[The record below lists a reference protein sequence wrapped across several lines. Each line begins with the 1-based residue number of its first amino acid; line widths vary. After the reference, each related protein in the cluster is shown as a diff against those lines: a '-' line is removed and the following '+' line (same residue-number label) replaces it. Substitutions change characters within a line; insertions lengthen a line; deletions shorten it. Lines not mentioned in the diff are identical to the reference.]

1 MVSSIT
7 VKAPSSTAN
16 LGPGFDVFGLAIDAF
31 FDEITLTKIKK
42 GIRIITDEDI
52 PTNPENNTA
61 GLVVKNMKKKF
72 RVNNGIEI
80 KIKKGIPA
88 GFGMG
93 SSAGSAAAAAV
104 AFDKLFKL
112 KLDKNS
118 LVEFAGSGEKAS
130 AGTIHYDNVAASV
143 LGGFV
148 IVKTNPLNV
157 IKINPPTNLRM
168 CIAVPKIIVP
178 KKKTKVS
185 RGVIPK
191 NVNLNDSV
199 SNLSNAA
206 LIVVGFMKKDSVLIG
221 KSIVDLIVEPAR
233 QHMIPG
239 FMKVKSNALK
249 AGALGVTISGAGPSV
264 IAFSKKSSDL
274 NKISLAMTKGF
285 ASANTKCQTIICKP
299 SNGAIDKIKN
309 G

>member
-1 MVSSIT
+1 MVSKVT

-31 FDEITLTKIKK
+31 YDTITLTKTKNGIK
-42 GIRIITDEDI
+42 IITDDNI
-52 PTNPENNTA
+52 PTNPEKNTA

-72 RVNNGIEI
+72 KIKDGIEI

-88 GFGMG
+88 GYGMG
-93 SSAGSAAAAAV
+93 SSAASAAATAV
-104 AFDKLFKL
+104 AFDKLFGL
-112 KLDKNS
+112 KLNGNS

-130 AGTIHYDNVAASV
+130 AGTVHYDNVAASV

-148 IVKTNPLNV
+148 IVKTNPLDV
-157 IKINPPTNLRM
+157 IRIEPPTNLRM
-168 CIAVPKIIVP
+168 CIAVPTINVP

-191 NVNLNDSV
+191 KINLSDSIL
-199 SNLSNAA
+199 NLSNAA
-206 LIVVGFMKKDSVLIG
+206 AIVAGFMKKDPEIIG
-221 KSIVDLIVEPAR
+221 NSIKDVIVEPAR

-239 FMKVKSNALK
+239 FAKVKENAIK

-264 IAFSKKSSDL
+264 IAFSKSSANL
-274 NKISLAMTKGF
+274 KKISLAMAKGF
-285 ASANTKCQTIICKP
+285 ASTNTKCQLVICKP
-299 SNGAIDKIKN
+299 SKGAANKRK
-309 G
+309 